1 MRKRRLIVIV
11 LNKFKGPYISADWPC
26 VCDGPWVFFFFSFF
40 QIAAQLQHLTLD
52 GGQVLFPDLQ

>member
-11 LNKFKGPYISADWPC
+11 LNKFKGPYISTDTLRVWRTLSL
-26 VCDGPWVFFFFSFF
+26 FFFFFFF